1 MLFLI
6 QLLLVLGLFAGGFG
20 QDGLGGLDGAYAFPG
35 DGANFVRLV
44 EFAGIFGPLASL
56 HGITLCLG

>member
-20 QDGLGGLDGAYAFPG
+20 QDGLGGLDGADAFAG
-35 DGANFVRLV
+35 DGANFVGLV
-44 EFAGIFGPLASL
+44 EFGGIFGPLAPL
-56 HGITLCLG
+56 HGITLCLC